1 MKAAAFA
8 ITVLQSKLRSDPYLP
23 EIRKSPPQKG
33 WTSLFLLVKAGLNM
47 QFLSEPANRL
57 PGYLLP
63 LHPGCTQVLPP
74 ARPSKRHP
82 ATPTEDGGQF
92 CVFNSNYLDLAIC
105 FAMQNAI
112 YGFAI
117 RYDINPPTPRR
128 AYRIEDISHRL
139 SGISQ
144 IPTGFI
150 SLLTK
155 NCLPKKAVLLLAI
168 SP

>member
-57 PGYLLP
+57 PGSLLP

-82 ATPTEDGGQF
+82 ATPTEDKGRF
-92 CVFNSNYLDLAIC
+92 TCYKPNYLDSLIVFCDMFCGAKRDIFAQLALDGSLSCRPQKGEI
-105 FAMQNAI
+105 
-112 YGFAI
+112 
-117 RYDINPPTPRR
+117 
-128 AYRIEDISHRL
+128 ISSLRVRL
-139 SGISQ
+139 
-144 IPTGFI
+144 
-150 SLLTK
+150 
-155 NCLPKKAVLLLAI
+155 
-168 SP
+168 